1 VLRGTRALR
10 SRRISRAARARLLER
25 QADQQLAELV
35 QVGRLVELGADR
47 QLALALLTLTSL
59 PFIATRH
66 DSHLAG
72 LRVDAREEGILGLLA
87 RVHHVDHEPNEVL
100 IAIRDR

>member
-1 VLRGTRALR
+1 M
-10 SRRISRAARARLLER
+10 LER

-35 QVGRLVELGADR
+35 QVGRFVELGADR
-47 QLALALLTLTSL
+47 QLALALLTLPGL
-59 PFIATRH
+59 PFIAARH
-66 DSHLAG
+66 DSHLAR
-72 LRVDAREEGILGLLA
+72 LRVEAREEGILCLLA

>member
-1 VLRGTRALR
+1 M
-10 SRRISRAARARLLER
+10 LEC

-35 QVGRLVELGADR
+35 QVWRLVELGADR
-47 QLALALLTLTSL
+47 QFALVLLTLTGL

-72 LRVDAREEGILGLLA
+72 LRVDAREEGIFRLLA
-87 RVHHVDHEPNEVL
+87 CVHHVDHEPHEVL
-100 IAIRDR
+100 IAISDR

>member
-1 VLRGTRALR
+1 M
-10 SRRISRAARARLLER
+10 LER

-47 QLALALLTLTSL
+47 QLARALLALTGL

-72 LRVDAREEGILGLLA
+72 LRVDAREEGIFRLLA
-87 RVHHVDHEPNEVL
+87 RVHHVDYEPNEVL

>member
-1 VLRGTRALR
+1 M
-10 SRRISRAARARLLER
+10 LER

-47 QLALALLTLTSL
+47 QLALALLALTGL

-72 LRVDAREEGILGLLA
+72 LRVDAREEGILRLLA
-87 RVHHVDHEPNEVL
+87 CVHHFDHEPNEVL
-100 IAIRDR
+100 VAIRDR

>member
-1 VLRGTRALR
+1 M
-10 SRRISRAARARLLER
+10 LER

-35 QVGRLVELGADR
+35 QVRRFVELGADR
-47 QLALALLTLTSL
+47 QFALVLLTLTGL

-72 LRVDAREEGILGLLA
+72 LRVDAREEGIFCLLT
-87 RVHHVDHEPNEVL
+87 RVHYVDHESHEVL

>member
-1 VLRGTRALR
+1 M
-10 SRRISRAARARLLER
+10 LER

-35 QVGRLVELGADR
+35 QIRRLVELGADR
-47 QLALALLTLTSL
+47 QLALALLTLPGL
-59 PFIATRH
+59 PFIAARH

-72 LRVDAREEGILGLLA
+72 LRVDAREEGVLCLLA
-87 RVHHVDHEPNEVL
+87 RVHHVDYEPNEVL

>member
-1 VLRGTRALR
+1 M
-10 SRRISRAARARLLER
+10 LEC

-35 QVGRLVELGADR
+35 QVWRLVELGADR
-47 QLALALLTLTSL
+47 QLALALLALTGL

-72 LRVDAREEGILGLLA
+72 LRVESREEGILCLLA
-87 RVHHVDHEPNEVL
+87 RVHHVDHEPHEVL

>member
-1 VLRGTRALR
+1 M
-10 SRRISRAARARLLER
+10 LEC

-35 QVGRLVELGADR
+35 QVGRLVVLGADR
-47 QLALALLTLTSL
+47 QLALALLTLRGL
-59 PFIATRH
+59 PFISARH

-72 LRVDAREEGILGLLA
+72 LRVDAREEGILCLLA

>member
-1 VLRGTRALR
+1 M
-10 SRRISRAARARLLER
+10 LER

-47 QLALALLTLTSL
+47 QLALALLALTGL

-72 LRVDAREEGILGLLA
+72 LRVDAREEGILCLLA
-87 RVHHVDHEPNEVL
+87 RVHHVDHEPHEVL

>member
-1 VLRGTRALR
+1 
-10 SRRISRAARARLLER
+10 LLEC

-35 QVGRLVELGADR
+35 QVGRFVELGADC
-47 QLALALLTLTSL
+47 QLALALLTLPGL
-59 PFIATRH
+59 PFIAARH

-72 LRVDAREEGILGLLA
+72 LRVDAREEGILCLLA

>member
-1 VLRGTRALR
+1 M
-10 SRRISRAARARLLER
+10 LER

-35 QVGRLVELGADR
+35 QVRRFVELGADR
-47 QLALALLTLTSL
+47 QLALVLLTLTGL

-72 LRVDAREEGILGLLA
+72 LRVDAREEGILCFLA
-87 RVHHVDHEPNEVL
+87 RVHHVDHEPHEVL
-100 IAIRDR
+100 VAIRDR

>member
-1 VLRGTRALR
+1 M
-10 SRRISRAARARLLER
+10 LEC

-35 QVGRLVELGADR
+35 QVGRFVELGADC
-47 QLALALLTLTSL
+47 QLALALLTLPGR
-59 PFIATRH
+59 PFIAARH

-72 LRVDAREEGILGLLA
+72 LRVDAREEGILCLLA

>member
-1 VLRGTRALR
+1 MRRSLRTAR
-10 SRRISRAARARLLER
+10 SRLLER

-35 QVGRLVELGADR
+35 QVGRLVELGTDR
-47 QLALALLTLTSL
+47 QLALALLALTGL

-72 LRVDAREEGILGLLA
+72 LRVDAREEGILCLLA

>member
-1 VLRGTRALR
+1 M
-10 SRRISRAARARLLER
+10 LER

-35 QVGRLVELGADR
+35 QVRRFVELGPDR
-47 QLALALLTLTSL
+47 QLAFALLALPGL
-59 PFIATRH
+59 PFIAASH

-72 LRVDAREEGILGLLA
+72 LRVDAREEGILCLLT
-87 RVHHVDHEPNEVL
+87 RVHHVDDEPDEIL

>member
-1 VLRGTRALR
+1 M
-10 SRRISRAARARLLER
+10 ER

-47 QLALALLTLTSL
+47 QLALALLTLTGL

-66 DSHLAG
+66 DSHRAG
-72 LRVDAREEGILGLLA
+72 LRIDAREEGILCLLA
-87 RVHHVDHEPNEVL
+87 RVHHVDHEPHEVL

>member
-1 VLRGTRALR
+1 M
-10 SRRISRAARARLLER
+10 LEC
-25 QADQQLAELV
+25 QANQQLAELV
-35 QVGRLVELGADR
+35 QVGRFVELGADC
-47 QLALALLTLTSL
+47 QLALALLTLPGL
-59 PFIATRH
+59 PFKAARH

-72 LRVDAREEGILGLLA
+72 LLVDAREEGILCLLA

>member
-1 VLRGTRALR
+1 M
-10 SRRISRAARARLLER
+10 LER

-47 QLALALLTLTSL
+47 QHALALLTLPGL
-59 PFIATRH
+59 PFISARH
-66 DSHLAG
+66 DSHLAD
-72 LRVDAREEGILGLLA
+72 LRVGTREEGILCLLA
-87 RVHHVDHEPNEVL
+87 RIHHVDHEPHEVL